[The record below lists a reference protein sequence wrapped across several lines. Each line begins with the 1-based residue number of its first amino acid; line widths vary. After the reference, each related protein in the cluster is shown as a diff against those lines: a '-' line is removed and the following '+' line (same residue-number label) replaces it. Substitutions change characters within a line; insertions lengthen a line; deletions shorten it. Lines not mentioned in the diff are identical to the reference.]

1 MLLLVDNY
9 DSFTWNLHQALV
21 SLDVEVR
28 VVRNDALS
36 ARAALESGACG
47 VILSPGPGR
56 PEDSGIC
63 PELLRSAPDTLPI
76 LGVCL
81 GHQALVL
88 ECGGVVERDASP
100 VHGRATRSEHDG
112 SELFEGVPSPFD
124 AGRYHS
130 LHALRSSLPR
140 ELVASA
146 WTLDGRVMAVR
157 HVALP
162 RWGVQ
167 FHPESILTPHGPR
180 LLANFARRCGERL
193 HGEAPSILR

>member
-1 MLLLVDNY
+1 VLLLVDNY
-9 DSFTWNLHQALV
+9 DSFTWNLHQALA
-21 SLDVEVR
+21 SLEVQVH

-36 ARAALESGACG
+36 ARAALALGAQG

-56 PEDSGIC
+56 PEDSGLC
-63 PELLRSAPDTLPI
+63 LELLRTAPATLPI

-81 GHQALVL
+81 GHQALVQH
-88 ECGGVVERDASP
+88 CGGVVERDASP
-100 VHGRATRSEHDG
+100 VHGRATPSEHDG
-112 SELFEGVPSPFD
+112 SELFDGVPSRFD

-180 LLANFARRCGERL
+180 LLANFARLCGERM

>member
-1 MLLLVDNY
+1 VLLLVDNY

-21 SLDVEVR
+21 SLDVEVQ
-28 VVRNDALS
+28 VVRNDSLS
-36 ARAALESGACG
+36 AQAALELGARG
-47 VILSPGPGR
+47 LILSPGPGR

-63 PELLRSAPDTLPI
+63 PELLRSAPAALPI

-88 ECGGVVERDASP
+88 DCGGVVERDTSP

-112 SELFEGVPSPFD
+112 SELFEGVPSPFE

-130 LHALRSSLPR
+130 LHALSSSLPR

-157 HVALP
+157 HIALP

-180 LLANFARRCGERL
+180 LLANFARLCGERL
-193 HGEAPSILR
+193 QGEAPSILR